1 MKKLNIFK
9 SERKLTGR
17 RFYNEYDFDGTKNP
31 KDLNKFKLLIVSK
44 NKLLKMIAIKLGFDV
59 YETSSIEDGIE
70 LLKAQSF
77 DAILTSLKIGNLYC
91 LPLRVV
97 KKAKTR
103 MIVVDA
109 FESFE
114 IELAKQKGLF
124 ILKSVLSDRI
134 HDTNIQNIKTF
145 LKGLHISCKLAV

>member
-17 RFYNEYDFDGTKNP
+17 RFYNEYDFGGIKNP
-31 KDLNKFKLLIVSK
+31 KDPKKFKLLIVSK

-59 YETSSIEDGIE
+59 YEVSSIEDGIE

-77 DAILTSLKIGNLYC
+77 DAVLTSLKIGNLHC
-91 LPLRVV
+91 LPLRII

-114 IELAKQKGLF
+114 IEPAKQKGLF
-124 ILKSVLSDRI
+124 ILKSALGDGI
-134 HDTNIQNIKTF
+134 HDANIQNIKTF
-145 LKGLHISCKLAV
+145 LKGLHVSCKQAA